1 MIVTIYEEVE
11 NTNFTGTETRTALSL
26 VDCLTLLWKH
36 RLKVRSFKDFPAPTV
51 RFDFNQRHRV
61 GFIAWLGLGR
71 FIPSNLLRGKVDSGV
86 PARGKLQ
93 FPPAAPSSFHQTM
106 YRTVTKTPD

>member
-1 MIVTIYEEVE
+1 MIVTIYKEVE
-11 NTNFTGTETRTALSL
+11 NTEFHWNGNSHGSEPSC
-26 VDCLTLLWKH
+26 CLTLLWKH
-36 RLKVRSFKDFPAPTV
+36 RLKVRSFEDFPAPTV
-51 RFDFNQRHRV
+51 RFDFNQRHHV

-71 FIPSNLLRGKVDSGV
+71 FIPSNLLREKVDSGV